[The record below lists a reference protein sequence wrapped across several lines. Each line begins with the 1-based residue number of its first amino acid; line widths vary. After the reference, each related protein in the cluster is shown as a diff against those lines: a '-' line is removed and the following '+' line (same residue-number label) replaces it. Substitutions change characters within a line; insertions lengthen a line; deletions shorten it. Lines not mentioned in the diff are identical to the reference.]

1 MKKMPIL
8 LIAVFLITVPQAFA
22 ENHISPTSTN
32 LPPGFSW
39 RDINGVDY
47 TTPVKDQSPAPT
59 CETYA
64 LCAVLETIMQYQ
76 EGELFEPD
84 LSETHLYFY
93 AGGTYE
99 AGGVNLLDAAD
110 YLIEYGVPDEGCYP
124 DPHRPYDYPFESLH
138 GWENRT
144 VKIAE
149 WGCIEK
155 DYEAIKQGLI
165 EYGPLVI
172 CISVYTNF
180 LSYKGGIYDT
190 IEGEREG
197 GHLVALMGYD
207 DIQQCWI
214 VKNSWGDK
222 WGEDGYIRI
231 SYDTDIFINPCYGGT
246 GFLYVDGV
254 YGNFKPDVPKV
265 YIERPDIYY
274 TYILGLRIPTIFR
287 DIASMQKTAPR
298 IFGRNVV
305 KVSAENTNKV
315 EFYLDG
321 KLRAVDEKPP
331 YRAVLHTLPGLHTI
345 TVLAYNEAGNM
356 SMDIRDEI
364 III

>member
-1 MKKMPIL
+1 MKKMTIV
-8 LIAVFLITVPQAFA
+8 LITLILITVPQVFA
-22 ENHISPTSTN
+22 ETKNASSLQE
-32 LPPGFSW
+32 LPPYYNW
-39 RDINGVDY
+39 RDIGGIDY

-64 LCAVLETIMQYQ
+64 LCAVLETLMQYQ

-99 AGGVNLLDAAD
+99 AGGVHLQDAAD
-110 YLIEYGVPDEGCYP
+110 YLVEYGVPDEGCYP
-124 DPHRPYDYPFESLH
+124 DPHRPYDYPFESLP

-144 VKIAE
+144 VKIQE
-149 WGCIEK
+149 WGWVEK
-155 DYEAIKQGLI
+155 DDEAIKQALI
-165 EYGPLVI
+165 DHGPLVI

-180 LSYKGGIYDT
+180 MQYCGGIYDT
-190 IEGEREG
+190 IDGDREG

-207 DIQQCWI
+207 DIQHCWI

-222 WGEDGYIRI
+222 WGEDGWIRI
-231 SYDTDIFINPCYGGT
+231 SYDVDIFLSPCYGGT

-254 YGNFKPDVPKV
+254 YGNFKPDVPRV
-265 YIERPDIYY
+265 YIERPDIHY
-274 TYILGLRIPTIFR
+274 TYILGIRIPTLFR
-287 DIASMQKTAPR
+287 DISSMQKAAPR

-321 KLRAVDEKPP
+321 ELKAVDEKPP
-331 YRAVLHTLPGLHTI
+331 YRAVLRTLLGLHTI
-345 TVLAYNEAGNM
+345 TVLAYNKAGNM

>member
-1 MKKMPIL
+1 MKKMAIV
-8 LIAVFLITVPQAFA
+8 LIAVFVMTVPQAFA
-22 ENHISPTSTN
+22 ENQISHEGTD
-32 LPPGFSW
+32 LPLIFSW
-39 RDINGVDY
+39 RDIDGVDY

-76 EGELFEPD
+76 EQELFEPD

-124 DPHRPYDYPFESLH
+124 DPHRPYDYPFESLP

-144 VKIAE
+144 VKIME

-172 CISVYTNF
+172 CISVYSNF
-180 LSYKGGIYDT
+180 MSYKGGIYDT

-197 GHLVALMGYD
+197 GHLVALIGYD
-207 DIQQCWI
+207 DINRCWL
-214 VKNSWGDK
+214 VKNSWGDR

-231 SYDTDIFINPCYGGT
+231 SYDVDLFISPCYGGT

-265 YIERPDIYY
+265 HIERPDIYY
-274 TYILGLRIPTIFR
+274 TYMLGLRVPTIFR
-287 DIASMQKTAPR
+287 DIPSMQRTAPR

-321 KLRAVDEKPP
+321 KLRVIDERPP
-331 YRAVLHTLPGLHTI
+331 YRAVLYTLPGLHTI
-345 TVLAYNEAGNM
+345 TALAYNEAGNM
-356 SMDIRDEI
+356 SMDIRDEVI
-364 III
+364 II

>member
-1 MKKMPIL
+1 MKKIAVL
-8 LIAVFLITVPQAFA
+8 LIALFIIGFPHVFA
-22 ENHISPTSTN
+22 EKSLLTEDNG
-32 LPPGFSW
+32 LPDRFSW
-39 RDINGVDY
+39 RDIDGVDY

-76 EGELFEPD
+76 EQELFEPD

-99 AGGVNLLDAAD
+99 AGGVNVLDAAD
-110 YLIEYGVPDEGCYP
+110 YLVDYGVPDEGCYP
-124 DPHRPYDYPFESLH
+124 DPHRPYDYPFESLE

-144 VKIAE
+144 VKITQ

-155 DYEAIKQGLI
+155 DYDAIKQGLI

-172 CISVYTNF
+172 CISCYSNF
-180 LSYKGGIYDT
+180 MSYKGGILDT

-207 DIQQCWI
+207 DINRCWI
-214 VKNSWGDK
+214 VKNSWGDR
-222 WGEDGYIRI
+222 WGEDGYVRI
-231 SYDTDIFINPCYGGT
+231 SYDIDIFISPCYGGT

-274 TYILGLRIPTIFR
+274 TYICGLRIPTIFR
-287 DIASMQKTAPR
+287 DIASLQKTAPR
-298 IFGRNVV
+298 IIGRNVV
-305 KVSAENTNKV
+305 KVSAENTKKV
-315 EFYLDG
+315 EFYLDDT
-321 KLRAVDEKPP
+321 LRVTDENPP
-331 YRAVLHTLPGLHTI
+331 YKAVLYALPGMHTI
-345 TVLAYNEAGNM
+345 TVFAYSDSGNI

-364 III
+364 LII

>member
-1 MKKMPIL
+1 MKKMAIV
-8 LIAVFLITVPQAFA
+8 LIAIILITLPQVFA
-22 ENHISPTSTN
+22 ENHISPASTD
-32 LPPGFSW
+32 LPPRFSW
-39 RDINGVDY
+39 RDIDGVDY

-124 DPHRPYDYPFESLH
+124 DPHRPYDYSFESLP
-138 GWENRT
+138 GWEDRT

-165 EYGPLVI
+165 DHGPLVI
-172 CISVYTNF
+172 CISVYSNF

-207 DIQQCWI
+207 DTHQYWI

-231 SYDTDIFINPCYGGT
+231 SYNTDIFISPCYGGT
-246 GFLYVDGV
+246 GFLYVDGL

-274 TYILGLRIPTIFR
+274 MYMLGLRIPTIFR
-287 DIASMQKTAPR
+287 DIPSMQKTAPR

-305 KVSAENTNKV
+305 KISAENTNKV

-321 KLRAVDEKPP
+321 KLRTVDEKPP
-331 YRAVLHTLPGLHTI
+331 YRAVLRTLPGLHTI
-345 TVLAYNEAGNM
+345 TVLAYNEAGKM